1 MVEEVAEIGVEIK
14 GVVEIN
20 GNMREREREREKFN
34 KIIRSFLV
42 FLNVQF

>member
-1 MVEEVAEIGVEIK
+1 MAEIGVEIK

-20 GNMREREREREKFN
+20 GDMRKRERERERERERFN

>member
-1 MVEEVAEIGVEIK
+1 MAEIGVEIK

-20 GNMREREREREKFN
+20 GDMRKRERERERERFN